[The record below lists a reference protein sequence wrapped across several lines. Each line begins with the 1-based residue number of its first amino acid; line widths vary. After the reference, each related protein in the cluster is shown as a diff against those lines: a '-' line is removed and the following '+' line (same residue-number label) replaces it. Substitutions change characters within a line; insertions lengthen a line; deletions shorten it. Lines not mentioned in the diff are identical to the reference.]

1 MQKIVWLW
9 VLMLLCQV
17 QQASAQSS
25 DAVIY
30 DWLKSQGIPVTENNK
45 VKLLKSGVD
54 KFDALFQDVRQ
65 SEHSVHLDYFAI
77 RNDSISNTLFNIL
90 ASKKKQGVQVRA
102 LFDAFANLKSARPIK
117 KRHLRALENLGIEIK
132 PWDAISFPWVNHSVP
147 RDHRKIAVIDGKIAY
162 TGGMNIADYY
172 ILGIPQAGPW
182 RDMQVRIEGEAAND
196 FQRVFLESWKGQTRQ
211 ELDEA
216 EYSYQVRLR
225 ESGSRK
231 LARIPR
237 QDSLLLHLTGSPSEW
252 ATAAQEAELEL
263 RELEKEKKPYV
274 AGPIRKGPLMQIP
287 SSEYLADVAVLNR
300 TPRKNPAI
308 MREFYVTSLNAA
320 KDKVMII
327 NPYFTPTHKVN
338 KAIKDAIDR
347 GVEVK
352 IMISTNSDVNFTPE
366 IGLRAVNK
374 LRKRGAK
381 VYLFDAGFHHTK
393 IMTVDGKF
401 CTVGSTNLD
410 SRSLRYDY
418 EINAVIL
425 HPGPTNELIQM
436 FENDK
441 KTSHELTDE
450 VWKKRSFWKKMQG
463 TLGSCLIWC
472 I

>member
-1 MQKIVWLW
+1 MLKVVWFWVIV
-9 VLMLLCQV
+9 LLCQV
-17 QQASAQSS
+17 HQVSAQSS
-25 DAVIY
+25 DSVIY
-30 DWLKSQGIPVTENNK
+30 DWLKSQNIPVTENK
-45 VKLLKSGVD
+45 VKLLKSGSD

-65 SEHSVHLDYFAI
+65 AEHSVHFDYFAV
-77 RNDSISNTLFNIL
+77 RNDSISNTLFKIL

-102 LFDAFANLKSARPIK
+102 LYDAFANLKSARPIK
-117 KRHLRALENLGIEIK
+117 KRHLRALNDLGVEIR
-132 PWDAISFPWVNHSVP
+132 PWGPISFPWVNHAIP

-196 FQRVFLESWKGQTRQ
+196 FQRIFLDSWNGQTKQ
-211 ELDEA
+211 KLDA
-216 EYSYQVRLR
+216 DEYSYAVRQR
-225 ESGSRK
+225 ESGTFK

-237 QDSLLLHLTGSPSEW
+237 QDSLMLHLTGNSSEW
-252 ATAAQEAELEL
+252 ETAANVAEQEL
-263 RELEKEKKPYV
+263 RTLEKEKKPYV
-274 AGPIRKGPLMQIP
+274 AGPILKGPLPQIP
-287 SSEYLADVAVLNR
+287 SSEYMADVAVLHR
-300 TPRKNPAI
+300 APGKTPSI
-308 MREFYVTSLNAA
+308 MRDFYVTSLNAA
-320 KDKVMII
+320 KDKVVII

-347 GVEVK
+347 GVEVE
-352 IMISTNSDVNFTPE
+352 IMISTNSDVHFTPE
-366 IGLRAVNK
+366 IGMRTVNK

-425 HPGPTNELIQM
+425 NPGPTNELIQM

-450 VWKKRSFWKKMQG
+450 VWKKRSFWKKLQG